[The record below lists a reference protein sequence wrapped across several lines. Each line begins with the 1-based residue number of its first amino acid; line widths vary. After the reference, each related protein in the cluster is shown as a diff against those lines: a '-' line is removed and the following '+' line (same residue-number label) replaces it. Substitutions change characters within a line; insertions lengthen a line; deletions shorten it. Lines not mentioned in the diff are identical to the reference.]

1 MNIRKTGHAY
11 TIIPVCGKKYRV
23 AMILSEHDTFEE
35 AMEALMDAMK
45 KESDEIRKI
54 EYGELKKRGIKVRT
68 LEEVI
73 KDMSPE
79 ELEAF
84 KKERY
89 EKFVKPLL
97 DENISALERLKSRF
111 NLKRI
116 K

>member
-1 MNIRKTGHAY
+1 
-11 TIIPVCGKKYRV
+11 
-23 AMILSEHDTFEE
+23 
-35 AMEALMDAMK
+35 MEALLDAMK

-54 EYGELKKRGIKVRT
+54 EHEELEKQGIKVRT

-73 KDMSPE
+73 KDMTPE

-84 KKERY
+84 KKERN

-97 DENISALERLKSRF
+97 DENISALERLKRRL